1 VVNICYSAKFCLVYV
16 IEHHEQLDL
25 ALREMNNKL
34 GEELEGLEVLLAAA
48 HAKEVQKLQDT
59 IQNQVWLNLYCYS
72 SKSQSL
78 CLLVNVC

>member
-1 VVNICYSAKFCLVYV
+1 
-16 IEHHEQLDL
+16 
-25 ALREMNNKL
+25 MNNKL

-78 CLLVNVC
+78 CLLVNLC